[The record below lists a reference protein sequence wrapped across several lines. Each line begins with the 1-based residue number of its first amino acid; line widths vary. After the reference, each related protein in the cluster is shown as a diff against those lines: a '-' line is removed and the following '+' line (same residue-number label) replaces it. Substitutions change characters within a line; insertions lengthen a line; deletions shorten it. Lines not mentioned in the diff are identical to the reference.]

1 MIDLPKPLQP
11 IVAAMQ
17 RLAASHLTVFISTS
31 RFRQNPEEVYSGA
44 ASLRL
49 PFPTNYTP
57 GLISAAQSLLERVYK
72 PGFVYHKAGVFLT
85 DIVPEAGRQQNVLE
99 GTDDERRLRAM
110 YAADAINRRHGR
122 YTVRPLSLGVGR
134 DWDMRRQKLS
144 PRYTT
149 RIDEVLTVK
158 AR

>member
-1 MIDLPKPLQP
+1 MHCWRGGEKLRR
-11 IVAAMQ
+11 Q

-44 ASLRL
+44 ASLQL

-57 GLISAAQSLLERVYK
+57 GLISAAQSLLERVYR
-72 PGFVYHKAGVFLT
+72 PGFVYHKAGVFLA
-85 DIVPEAGRQQNVLE
+85 DIVPESERQQSALA
-99 GTDDERRLRAM
+99 GIDDDRRLRAM
-110 YAADAINRRHGR
+110 YAVDAINRRHGR
-122 YTVRPLSLGVGR
+122 YTVRPLSLSADRG
-134 DWDMRRQKLS
+134 WDMRRQKLS

-149 RIDEVLTVK
+149 RIDEVLRVK

>member
-1 MIDLPKPLQP
+1 MHCSRGGEKLRR
-11 IVAAMQ
+11 Q
-17 RLAASHLTVFISTS
+17 RLAASHLTAFISTS
-31 RFRQNPEEVYSGA
+31 RFRQNPGEVYSGA

-72 PGFVYHKAGVFLT
+72 PGFVYHKAGIFLS
-85 DIVPEAGRQQNVLE
+85 DIVPESERQQSVFE
-99 GTDDERRLRAM
+99 GVDDERRLRAM

-122 YTVRPLSLGVGR
+122 YTVRPLALGSGR
-134 DWDMRRQKLS
+134 EWDMRRQNVS

-149 RIDEVLTVK
+149 RIDEVLRVK
-158 AR
+158 AQ